1 MITPSKTILFK
12 DSIIFKMTSILDED
26 FEDIPLV
33 DLYKKTKKKFIGI
46 DEFIYSID
54 ALYILGK
61 IDLDLEL
68 GKVRKC

>member
-1 MITPSKTILFK
+1 MITPSKTIPFK
-12 DSIIFKMTSILDED
+12 DSITFKMTSILDED
-26 FEDIPLV
+26 FQEIALV
-33 DLYKKTKKKFIGI
+33 DLYKKTKKKFKGI

-61 IDLDLEL
+61 LELDLEL

>member
-1 MITPSKTILFK
+1 MITPSKTIPFK
-12 DSIIFKMTSILDED
+12 DSMIFKMTSILDED
-26 FEDIPLV
+26 FDEIPLV

-61 IDLDLEL
+61 IDMNLEI
-68 GKVRKC
+68 GKIKKC

>member
-1 MITPSKTILFK
+1 
-12 DSIIFKMTSILDED
+12 MTSILDED